1 MRTSSMPKTFACRG
15 GLLGALIIALGGHAQ
30 AADES
35 QSANVEALKRQLDD
49 QTNRI
54 EALKRDL
61 AAQEAKVAEMRRQM
75 GLEKVRGGQAPARS
89 QAASQPERV
98 AQAQPQTQP
107 QQPVGQAPDTTEARP
122 QIAPIFEQ
130 PGVLTPKG
138 KFVVEPSLQYS
149 YSSNNRIALVGYTII
164 PAIVVGLI
172 DVREVKRN
180 TWTTTLTGRYGLT
193 NRLEVEA
200 RVPYVY
206 RSDDSVGREV
216 GGGAAQDQAFNATGK
231 GIGDIE
237 VTGRYQLN
245 QGGPDTPYYIG
256 GLRFKSRTG
265 KDAFETPVSAT
276 VEGARV
282 GQGLQTELPTGS
294 GFYTLQPSLT
304 ALFPSDPAVF
314 FGSVSY
320 QYNFKR
326 TGVVQKRSDGP
337 DQEIGEVQAGGVF
350 GFNLGMGL
358 AINDRAS
365 FSLGY
370 DHQSVAKPKINGS
383 APANAV
389 RVQLGQLL
397 VGYSYRLS
405 DKQSV
410 NFSLGAGL
418 TRDTPDLT
426 LSLRVPFTL

>member
-1 MRTSSMPKTFACRG
+1 MSSTPANFAYRG
-15 GLLGALIIALGGHAQ
+15 GLLGALIIALGGQAQ
-30 AADES
+30 AADEA
-35 QSANVEALKRQLDD
+35 QSANVDALKKQLDD
-49 QTNRI
+49 QTARI
-54 EALKRDL
+54 ETLKRDL
-61 AAQEAKVAEMRRQM
+61 AAQEAKIAEMRRQM

-89 QAASQPERV
+89 GAPAAQPVDRV

-107 QQPVGQAPDTTEARP
+107 QQPVGQAPDATESRP

-130 PGVLTPKG
+130 PGVLTPRG
-138 KFVVEPSLQYS
+138 KFVLEPSLQYS

-193 NRLEVEA
+193 NRFEVEA

-206 RSDDSVGREV
+206 RSDDSIGREIGTGQGV
-216 GGGAAQDQAFNATGK
+216 DQAFNATGK

-245 QGGPDTPYYIG
+245 QGGPDRPYYIG

-265 KDAFETPVSAT
+265 KDSFETPVALN
-276 VEGARV
+276 VEGIR
-282 GQGLQTELPTGS
+282 GGLQTELPTGS
-294 GFYTLQPSLT
+294 GFYTIQPSLT
-304 ALFPSDPAVF
+304 ALIPSDPAVF

-320 QYNFKR
+320 QYNLKR

-337 DQEIGEVQAGGVF
+337 DQEIGDVQAGGVF

-370 DHQSVAKPKINGS
+370 DHQSVAKPKVNGS

>member
-1 MRTSSMPKTFACRG
+1 
-15 GLLGALIIALGGHAQ
+15 
-30 AADES
+30 
-35 QSANVEALKRQLDD
+35 
-49 QTNRI
+49 
-54 EALKRDL
+54 
-61 AAQEAKVAEMRRQM
+61 
-75 GLEKVRGGQAPARS
+75 
-89 QAASQPERV
+89 
-98 AQAQPQTQP
+98 
-107 QQPVGQAPDTTEARP
+107 
-122 QIAPIFEQ
+122 
-130 PGVLTPKG
+130 
-138 KFVVEPSLQYS
+138 
-149 YSSNNRIALVGYTII
+149 
-164 PAIVVGLI
+164 
-172 DVREVKRN
+172 
-180 TWTTTLTGRYGLT
+180 
-193 NRLEVEA
+193 
-200 RVPYVY
+200 
-206 RSDDSVGREV
+206 
-216 GGGAAQDQAFNATGK
+216 
-231 GIGDIE
+231 
-237 VTGRYQLN
+237 
-245 QGGPDTPYYIG
+245 
-256 GLRFKSRTG
+256 
-265 KDAFETPVSAT
+265 
-276 VEGARV
+276 V